1 MNPGHSAG
9 AFSSSSDKGV
19 KPLRKKNKAQ
29 EFLEQIPKL
38 NAMIENKMAEA
49 SQWRDVALGITTNTE
64 GERVQSSGSQQK
76 MADAINRV
84 VDLQAEINNMIDR
97 LIDLKQEIIQ
107 TIELLNATEY
117 DVLHKRYIQGMTFDE
132 IGVVKNKSKSWSTTV
147 HGRALQN
154 LNLIL
159 DERDRVEAEAER
171 EKTEAFIE
179 KVRKHFQN
187 M

>member
-1 MNPGHSAG
+1 M
-9 AFSSSSDKGV
+9 K
-19 KPLRKKNKAQ
+19 KKNKAQ
-29 EFLEQIPKL
+29 EYLDQIEKL
-38 NAMIENKMAEA
+38 NAMIENKTVEVE
-49 SQWRDVALGITTNTE
+49 QWRDVALGMTSHSE

-84 VDLQAEINNMIDR
+84 VDLQAEINALIDKMIDT
-97 LIDLKQEIIQ
+97 KQEIIR

-132 IGVVKNKSKSWSTTV
+132 IGVAKRKSKSWATTV

-159 DERDRVEAEAER
+159 DERAKAEAEAER
-171 EKTEAFIE
+171 KRTEEQLENI
-179 KVRKHFQN
+179 RKHFQN
-187 M
+187 L